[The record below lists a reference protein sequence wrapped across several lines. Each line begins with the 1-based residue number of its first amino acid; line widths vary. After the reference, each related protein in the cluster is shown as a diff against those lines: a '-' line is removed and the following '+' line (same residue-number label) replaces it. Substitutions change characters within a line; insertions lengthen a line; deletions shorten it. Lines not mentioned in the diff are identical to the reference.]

1 MNTRKFLLPLAV
13 ALPVLL
19 TAAMALA
26 HGDGFDSPKPDQYAL
41 NGWQALYSLVF
52 VAAICVVGFK
62 SAKRT
67 QVA

>member
-1 MNTRKFLLPLAV
+1 M
-13 ALPVLL
+13 LL